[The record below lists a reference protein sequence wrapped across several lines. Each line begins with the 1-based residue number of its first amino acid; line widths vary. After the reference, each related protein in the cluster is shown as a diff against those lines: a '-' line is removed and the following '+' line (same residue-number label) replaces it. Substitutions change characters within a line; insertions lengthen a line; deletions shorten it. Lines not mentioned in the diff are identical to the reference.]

1 VSGLTLCQDL
11 VTDSPELALEVA
23 EEIVYRFRERGRG
36 VIGGGFVVHLL
47 CLEIGPGRLRWL
59 CLRSEGVGSLE
70 ECSVRHGWSLMTKSG
85 WGGERERGQ
94 SLRTEDVYVQRVDM
108 RAACLQMLRSLTLS
122 RADMFDDAFNPVNK
136 RVVRAGRQ
144 P

>member
-1 VSGLTLCQDL
+1 MSGLTLCQDL

-47 CLEIGPGRLRWL
+47 CLEIGLGRLRWL

-70 ECSVRHGWSLMTKSG
+70 ECSVRHGLIACD
-85 WGGERERGQ
+85 ERWMGQREGARLELEDRGCVCLEGRYEGYMLTDA
-94 SLRTEDVYVQRVDM
+94 SFVDIISCRRV
-108 RAACLQMLRSLTLS
+108 
-122 RADMFDDAFNPVNK
+122 
-136 RVVRAGRQ
+136 
-144 P
+144 